1 MARLNLDQKKIA
13 RCREL
18 AGSISQPIEAMIATH
33 TTEAIERATLR
44 LLGVNGAVVRGK
56 QWYPQANAVIDQVV
70 KAGTLSEGVL
80 FPFVQALLQE
90 KTTPEKLATAIAE
103 NKYQLFDST
112 KKGGN
117 KILAEQVRDHASRLC
132 TAAVGKIIAARTMR
146 DQLRAELNDTFHT
159 PEQKTPLIYVIVAT
173 GNIYDDVIQGRTA
186 AQNGA
191 DAIAVIRSTA
201 QSLLDYVP
209 HGATTE
215 GFGGTY
221 ATQENFRI
229 MREALD
235 DESRKLGRYIRLTN
249 YCSGLCM
256 PEISALAATERLD
269 FLLNDAMYGILF
281 RDINLKRTLIDQHF
295 SRLIIASSRIV
306 IHTGE
311 DNYLTTA
318 DAVENGHQ
326 VLASQFINERF
337 ARHASMTDDLMG
349 LGHAQEMDPEHPN
362 VFLLEI
368 ARAQMTREIFAD
380 HPIKF
385 MPPTRFK
392 CGDIFYSHLMD
403 AMFNFVGVFSGQ
415 SIQLL
420 GMATEAM
427 HTPLLQDRW
436 MAIRNAKYIFNG
448 ARDLNDEFEFKPRG
462 QIVGWAN
469 KVLDDTLAHLEMIH
483 KKGLITAIQ
492 QKAFAEV
499 SRTETGGKGYA
510 GVVERAPVYFNPLFD
525 LLGVEAAKVAK
536 QPRKVR
542 HYG

>member
-1 MARLNLDQKKIA
+1 MAHLALDTKIID
-13 RCREL
+13 RCRKL
-18 AGSISQPIEAMIATH
+18 AAEIAQPIEQLINTH
-33 TTEAIERATLR
+33 TTVAIERATLR
-44 LLGVNGAVVRGK
+44 LLGVNGAINRGG
-56 QWYPQANAVIDQVV
+56 QMYPEANAIIEDLHKEKVLDRGVLHWFVNGMIQKKMTAQELGNAVALRKINLLKLPMADDNEIKS
-70 KAGTLSEGVL
+70 KARELCEKAKASIIEKREYRDSIRKETNDRFDSEGKNG
-80 FPFVQALLQE
+80 PLL
-90 KTTPEKLATAIAE
+90 
-103 NKYQLFDST
+103 
-112 KKGGN
+112 
-117 KILAEQVRDHASRLC
+117 
-132 TAAVGKIIAARTMR
+132 
-146 DQLRAELNDTFHT
+146 
-159 PEQKTPLIYVIVAT
+159 YVIVAT
-173 GNIYDDVIQGRTA
+173 GNIFDDVIQAKAA
-186 AQNGA
+186 AQAGA

-235 DESRKLGRYIRLTN
+235 EESKRLGRYIRLTN

-256 PEISALAATERLD
+256 TEIAALGALERLD

-281 RDINLKRTLIDQHF
+281 RDINMKRTLIDQHF
-295 SRLIIASSRIV
+295 SRRIIALSRIV

-337 ARHASMTDDLMG
+337 ALHAHMTQDLMG

-368 ARAQMTREIFAD
+368 ARAQMTRDIFPKS
-380 HPIKF
+380 PIKF

-403 AMFNFVGVFSGQ
+403 AMFNFVGVLTGQ
-415 SIQLL
+415 TIQLL

-436 MAIRNAKYIFNG
+436 MSIKNAKYIFGG
-448 ARDLNDEFEFKPRG
+448 AKDLGKEITFNKGGMIEK
-462 QIVGWAN
+462 WAE
-469 KVLDDTLAHLEMIH
+469 KVLNDTLAHLEMIH
-483 KKGLITAIQ
+483 KKGLMKAIE

-499 SRTETGGKGYA
+499 SRTETGGKGHD
-510 GVVERAPVYFNPLFD
+510 GVMLRSPQYFNPFFD
-525 LLGVEAAKVAK
+525 IL
-536 QPRKVR
+536 
-542 HYG
+542 

>member
-1 MARLNLDQKKIA
+1 MATLSLDAAKVDL
-13 RCREL
+13 CRKL
-18 AGSISQPIEAMIATH
+18 ATEISQSVEGMIH
-33 TTEAIERATLR
+33 QNTTVGIERATLR
-44 LLGVNGAVVRGK
+44 MLGVNGAVTRNGQLFPEV
-56 QWYPQANAVIDQVV
+56 NAIIEELQQKD
-70 KAGTLSEGVL
+70 ALSSGVL
-80 FPFVQALLQE
+80 PLFANGLLQTGLTVEDLGREVAERRVDLLALPKSDRKAVEE
-90 KTTPEKLATAIAE
+90 KAYAIC
-103 NKYQLFDST
+103 K
-112 KKGGN
+112 
-117 KILAEQVRDHASRLC
+117 
-132 TAAVGKIIAARTMR
+132 AARKRLVEAR
-146 DQLRAELNDTFHT
+146 DYRDSVRSETKDTFD
-159 PEQKTPLIYVIVAT
+159 PEGKNGPLLYVIVAT
-173 GNIYDDVIQGRTA
+173 GNIYDDVVQARAA
-186 AQNGA
+186 AQAGA

-256 PEISALAATERLD
+256 AEIAALGAMERLD

-281 RDINLKRTLIDQHF
+281 RDINMKRTLIDQHF
-295 SRLIIASSRIV
+295 SRRIIALSKIV

-337 ARHASMTDDLMG
+337 ALNAQMTADQLG

-368 ARAQMTREIFAD
+368 ARAQMTRDIFPQS
-380 HPIKF
+380 PIKF

-403 AMFNFVGVFSGQ
+403 AMFNFVGVLTGQ
-415 SIQLL
+415 TIQLL

-436 MAIRNAKYIFNG
+436 MSIKNAKYIFNG
-448 ARDLNDEFEFKPRG
+448 AKSLGADIRFEKG
-462 QIVGWAN
+462 GVIESWAA
-469 KVLDDTLAHLEMIH
+469 KVLDDTLAHLQMIH
-483 KKGLITAIQ
+483 SKGLPKAIEER
-492 QKAFAEV
+492 AFAEV
-499 SRTETGGKGYA
+499 SRKETGGKGYN
-510 GVVERAPVYFNPLFD
+510 GVIPRAPDYLNPFFE
-525 LLGVEAAKVAK
+525 LL
-536 QPRKVR
+536 
-542 HYG
+542 

>member
-1 MARLNLDQKKIA
+1 MAHLSLDTRLVA

-18 AGSISQPIEAMIATH
+18 AEQISKPIERMIDTH
-33 TTEAIERATLR
+33 TTIAIERATLR
-44 LLGVNGAVVRGK
+44 LLGVNGAVLKSG
-56 QWYPQANAVIDQVV
+56 QWFPEVNAIIDD
-70 KAGTLSEGVL
+70 LHREGVL
-80 FPFVQALLQE
+80 SRGVLYWFVNGMIQ
-90 KTTPEKLATAIAE
+90 KKLTAEELGTA
-103 NKYQLFDST
+103 
-112 KKGGN
+112 
-117 KILAEQVRDHASRLC
+117 VASRKINLLKLPIATDSEISKIGKELC
-132 TAAVGKIIAARTMR
+132 EKAKINIIQRREYRDLIRAQTNDRFDAAGK
-146 DQLRAELNDTFHT
+146 NG
-159 PEQKTPLIYVIVAT
+159 PLLYVIVAT
-173 GNIYDDVIQGRTA
+173 GNIYDDVLQAKAA
-186 AQNGA
+186 AQAGA

-221 ATQENFRI
+221 ATQENFKI

-235 DESRKLGRYIRLTN
+235 EESKRLGRYIRLTN

-256 PEISALAATERLD
+256 TEIAALGAMERLD

-281 RDINLKRTLIDQHF
+281 RDINMKRTLIDQHF
-295 SRLIIASSRIV
+295 SRRIIALSRIV

-318 DAVENGHQ
+318 DAIENGHQ

-337 ARHASMTDDLMG
+337 AMNAHMTQDLMG

-368 ARAQMTREIFAD
+368 ARAQMTRDIFPKS
-380 HPIKF
+380 PIKF

-403 AMFNFVGVFSGQ
+403 AMFNFVGVLTGQ
-415 SIQLL
+415 TIQLL

-436 MAIRNAKYIFNG
+436 MSIKNAKYIFNG
-448 ARDLNDEFEFKPRG
+448 AKDLADEITYKPNGMIEKWAEKVLND
-462 QIVGWAN
+462 
-469 KVLDDTLAHLEMIH
+469 TLKHLEMIQA
-483 KKGLITAIQ
+483 KGLMKAIEE
-492 QKAFAEV
+492 KAFAEV
-499 SRTETGGKGYA
+499 SRSETGGKGFD
-510 GVVERAPVYFNPLFD
+510 GVMPRAPDYFNPFFE
-525 LLGVEAAKVAK
+525 LL
-536 QPRKVR
+536 
-542 HYG
+542 

>member
-1 MARLNLDQKKIA
+1 MAHLKLDTAKIS

-18 AGSISQPIEAMIATH
+18 AETISGPVEELIAKH
-33 TTEAIERATLR
+33 TTVAIERTALR
-44 LLGVNGAVVRGK
+44 LIGVNGAVKRSG
-56 QWYPQANAVIDQVV
+56 QWYPEANAIIDDLHTDLSPAD
-70 KAGTLSEGVL
+70 KAKTPLSRGALYYFVNGMIQKKMPASELGAAVASRKVNL
-80 FPFVQALLQE
+80 LKLPFAPDAE
-90 KTTPEKLATAIAE
+90 IEKLARELCTKGRDWIVHARETRDALRQE
-103 NKYQLFDST
+103 TSDRFDPT
-112 KKGGN
+112 GKGG
-117 KILAEQVRDHASRLC
+117 
-132 TAAVGKIIAARTMR
+132 
-146 DQLRAELNDTFHT
+146 
-159 PEQKTPLIYVIVAT
+159 PLLYVIVAT
-173 GNIYDDVIQGRTA
+173 GNIYDDVIQARAA
-186 AQNGA
+186 AQAGA

-201 QSLLDYVP
+201 QSLIDYVP

-256 PEISALAATERLD
+256 PEIAALGAVERLD

-281 RDINLKRTLIDQHF
+281 RDINMKRTLIDQHF
-295 SRLIIASSRIV
+295 SRRIIALSKIV

-337 ARHASMTDDLMG
+337 ALNAKMTQDQMG

-368 ARAQMTREIFAD
+368 ARAQMTRDIFPKS
-380 HPIKF
+380 PIKF
-385 MPPTRFK
+385 MPPTRHK

-403 AMFNFVGVFSGQ
+403 AMFNFVGVLTGQ
-415 SIQLL
+415 TIQLL
-420 GMATEAM
+420 GMMTEAM

-436 MAIRNAKYIFNG
+436 VAIKNAKYIFNG
-448 ARDLNDEFEFKPRG
+448 AKDLGNEIVFKPG
-462 QIVGWAN
+462 GMIEKWAE
-469 KVLDDTLAHLEMIH
+469 KVLDDTLAHLAMIH
-483 KKGLITAIQ
+483 SKGLLRAIEER
-492 QKAFAEV
+492 AFAEV
-499 SRTETGGKGYA
+499 KRTPTGGKGLD
-510 GVVERAPVYFNPLFD
+510 GVIERAPNYLNPFFE
-525 LLGVEAAKVAK
+525 LL
-536 QPRKVR
+536 
-542 HYG
+542 

>member
-1 MARLNLDQKKIA
+1 MASLSLDQKTID

-18 AGSISQPIEAMIATH
+18 ARQIAVPVEKMIDTH
-33 TTEAIERATLR
+33 TTIAIERATLR
-44 LLGVNGAVVRGK
+44 LLGVNGAIMRGK
-56 QWYPQANAVIDQVV
+56 QWFPEANAIIDQLHGERLLDRGVLKWFVNGMIQKKMPAAELGKQVASGKVSLSKLPQASDAEIRSKSQELV
-70 KAGTLSEGVL
+70 KAACKMLVERREKRDGIRKQAGD
-80 FPFVQALLQE
+80 PF
-90 KTTPEKLATAIAE
+90 KP
-103 NKYQLFDST
+103 
-112 KKGGN
+112 
-117 KILAEQVRDHASRLC
+117 
-132 TAAVGKIIAARTMR
+132 VGA
-146 DQLRAELNDTFHT
+146 Q
-159 PEQKTPLIYVIVAT
+159 QPLIYVIVAT
-173 GNIYDDVIQGRTA
+173 GNIYDDVTQARAA
-186 AQNGA
+186 AQAGA

-235 DESRKLGRYIRLTN
+235 EESIRLKRYIRLTN

-256 PEISALAATERLD
+256 PEIAALGAMERLD

-281 RDINLKRTLIDQHF
+281 RDINMKRTLVDQHF
-295 SRLIIASSRIV
+295 SRRIIALSKII

-337 ARHASMTDDLMG
+337 ALHAHMTEDQMG

-368 ARAQMTREIFAD
+368 ARAQMTRDIFPKA
-380 HPIKF
+380 PIKF

-403 AMFNFVGVFSGQ
+403 AMFNFVGVLTGQ

-436 MAIRNAKYIFNG
+436 MSIKNAKYIFNG
-448 ARDLNDEFEFKPRG
+448 ARDLGKDITFKPKG
-462 QIVGWAN
+462 IIEGWGD
-469 KVLDDTLAHLEMIH
+469 KVLKDTLDHLEMIGS
-483 KKGLITAIQ
+483 KGMFKAIEE
-492 QKAFAEV
+492 KAFAEV
-499 SRTETGGKGYA
+499 SRRETSGKGYE
-510 GVVERAPVYFNPLFD
+510 GVI
-525 LLGVEAAKVAK
+525 
-536 QPRKVR
+536 VR
-542 HYG
+542 HVDYLNPFFEHL